1 MKYTKRILSL
11 LLSLTLVL
19 GLLPAGVLAADK
31 APTISI
37 EMSIFN
43 AGAFAKD
50 KNNQPMMLKTVKVAD
65 LNGDGLYSLDEALVA
80 AHTEYA
86 LKGEKDYA
94 TSVGNYGL
102 FVTKLWGDESGA
114 FGFYKNNTLTAGVA
128 DEVLDNGDQI
138 TAFIYYDKPDCDKP
152 GYSDRYSFFD
162 VAEKTVKVNDEFQ
175 LKLTGTG
182 YNSDYITVT
191 EPVIGASIG
200 AVNQETGAFEKQNAF
215 RGEHLFGDY
224 YANAFTD
231 KNGVKFSITVPGTY
245 YVTAPATG
253 SYSASDGNG
262 GMYSYAIVPPLC
274 KVTVLSAEHYAIYES
289 AQKYVDEAKAQL
301 TWNTIKGS
309 NDYSYNVTSNPS
321 LPNKI
326 TVDGKDVAVAWTT
339 DDTTGAFSISS
350 YGPYVNR
357 PAKDDAACNLIA
369 TLTYGNATAT
379 KVFPI
384 VIKAEGVNDKKE
396 SVVNYGDL
404 MSGIAAGYSTSAN
417 PWVVLEMAGYGNK
430 GVKSNS
436 GYADGSSAVA
446 SYLADVAIQTDNNS
460 VPDDLKTFNV
470 DGQYAINTIPYIL
483 LAFDAAN
490 VTEDESFT
498 CTRDAIKVKLVSYL
512 NNLNS
517 YSGVDDVAPVLAA
530 LAPYYKKDN
539 TEIDAAV
546 DKGIAWLSAQQN
558 DDGTFSFYGTS
569 NANSTALAVVS
580 LAALGIDAHTD
591 SRFVKNYKS
600 AIEGLLTFALADHS
614 GFGYKGNVTFNA
626 LSTEQGF
633 RALVAY
639 ARYKE
644 SDAYNIY
651 LQAKDSQNT
660 VPAPNI
666 SATVVPTTPSK
677 PEKQIQVSATVDA
690 LGETWAT
697 GSYTVKANTTV
708 GSVLKKLFADN
719 GITCV
724 GLDGAYISS
733 VTKNGVTLKE
743 KDKGAN
749 SGWMYR
755 VNGKMPSVG
764 VNDYELSDGDTISF
778 FYTTDYTKEDSA
790 QQDTP
795 TTTTPEFSDVSAGSY
810 YAEAVE
816 WAVKKGITVGT
827 SDTTF
832 SPDDNCT
839 REQMAMFL
847 WKAAGSPE
855 PKQTGNGF
863 TDLPGGSTAKA
874 MLWVAE
880 QNITSGTSDTT
891 FSPET
896 TCTRAQMAA
905 FLYRYAGSPAVS
917 GTCAFADVSAE
928 AYYHDAVLWCVHQ
941 SITAG
946 TGGEKF
952 SPDAP
957 CTRGQM
963 VTFLYRFLGNHS

>member
-19 GLLPAGVLAADK
+19 GLLPAGVLAAD
-31 APTISI
+31 
-37 EMSIFN
+37 
-43 AGAFAKD
+43 
-50 KNNQPMMLKTVKVAD
+50 NN
-65 LNGDGLYSLDEALVA
+65 
-80 AHTEYA
+80 
-86 LKGEKDYA
+86 
-94 TSVGNYGL
+94 
-102 FVTKLWGDESGA
+102 
-114 FGFYKNNTLTAGVA
+114 
-128 DEVLDNGDQI
+128 
-138 TAFIYYDKPDCDKP
+138 
-152 GYSDRYSFFD
+152 
-162 VAEKTVKVNDEFQ
+162 
-175 LKLTGTG
+175 
-182 YNSDYITVT
+182 
-191 EPVIGASIG
+191 
-200 AVNQETGAFEKQNAF
+200 
-215 RGEHLFGDY
+215 
-224 YANAFTD
+224 
-231 KNGVKFSITVPGTY
+231 SITVYVSVSKDGAFVTGKNDTGIAYVPVEVTSPTPTINDAFVQLHETY
-245 YVTAPATG
+245 YNGDSEAPYVVNKQGGITSFWGNSAVPEHILDLGYYLNNVSAYSPNDEIEDGDTLSVFFYQDATVDGHLTYYDCYSYFENNSVVTQQDVATNFTLYRIN
-253 SYSASDGNG
+253 SSDSTRVKIDGNDG
-262 GMYSYAIVPPLC
+262 ENTCLSVSFVKPDGTLDSDIGATVNESGQFSHTFTSPDTYYLTVTGCVANTIKNWTTGETYNVSAAIVPPLC
-274 KVTVLSAEHYAIYES
+274 KVTVLSAEDYAAYES

-309 NDYSYNVTSNPS
+309 NDYSYNVTSNPT
-321 LPNKI
+321 LPSKI

-339 DDTTGAFSISS
+339 DDTSGAFSISS

-357 PAKDDAACNLIA
+357 PAKDDTACNLIA
-369 TLTYGNATAT
+369 TLTYNGATAT
-379 KVFPI
+379 KIFPI

-404 MSGIAAGYSTSAN
+404 MSGIAAGYSTSTD
-417 PWVVLEMAGYGNK
+417 PWVILEKKAYDNSAFSGTMSGSPLANALASSAIGKTPELDSIKVYDYISKNESWNIPYALLAYDAAG
-430 GVKSNS
+430 VDTAS
-436 GYADGSSAVA
+436 GYTNTRE
-446 SYLADVAIQTDNNS
+446 Q
-460 VPDDLKTFNV
+460 LKDFCVN
-470 DGQYAINTIPYIL
+470 ILNTIGEST
-483 LAFDAAN
+483 DAE
-490 VTEDESFT
+490 T
-498 CTRDAIKVKLVSYL
+498 
-512 NNLNS
+512 
-517 YSGVDDVAPVLAA
+517 VAPCIAA
-530 LAPYYKKDN
+530 LANYYHKNDSAVD
-539 TEIDAAV
+539 TAV
-546 DKGIAWLSAQQN
+546 DKGITWLSQQQN
-558 DDGTFSFYGTS
+558 SDGTFSTYGTS
-569 NANSTALAVVS
+569 NSNTTAMVIVALASV
-580 LAALGIDAHTD
+580 GIDAHTD

-626 LSTEQGF
+626 MSTEQGF

-644 SDAYNIY
+644 SSKAYNIY
-651 LQAKDSQNT
+651 LQAKDSKNT
-660 VPAPNI
+660 VSAPDI
-666 SATVVPTTPSK
+666 SATVVPSTPSN

-708 GSVLKKLFADN
+708 GVVLNKLFAAN

-724 GLDGAYISS
+724 GLDVGYISS

-743 KDKGAN
+743 KDKGTG

-755 VNGKMPSVG
+755 VNGVMPNVG
-764 VNDYELSDGDTISF
+764 VNDYKLSDGDTISF
-778 FYTTDYTKEDSA
+778 FYTTDYTKEDGA
-790 QQDTP
+790 QQDTS
-795 TTTTPEFSDVSAGSY
+795 TTTTPAFSDVSAGSY
-810 YAEAVE
+810 YADAVE

-855 PKQTGNGF
+855 PKQTGANF

>member
-19 GLLPAGVLAADK
+19 GLLPAGVLAADNNSITVYVSVSEGGAFVTGK
-31 APTISI
+31 KDTGIAYVPVEVTSATPTI
-37 EMSIFN
+37 N
-43 AGAFAKD
+43 DAFVQLHKTYYNGDSDATYSVD
-50 KNNQPMMLKTVKVAD
+50 KNGWITNFWNNGNNVSYYHNNQYPQSVNESVEDGDTLNVFFYAD
-65 LNGDGLYSLDEALVA
+65 TTGWS
-80 AHTEYA
+80 
-86 LKGEKDYA
+86 
-94 TSVGNYGL
+94 
-102 FVTKLWGDESGA
+102 
-114 FGFYKNNTLTAGVA
+114 
-128 DEVLDNGDQI
+128 
-138 TAFIYYDKPDCDKP
+138 DCYTYFSK
-152 GYSDRYSFFD
+152 S
-162 VAEKTVKVNDEFQ
+162 EKTVAVKSDATFTLNTASYSGSAPIDGTNETPYLTLYTVNADGSLSGALVDQIEIDKDGQFTYKFDE
-175 LKLTGTG
+175 
-182 YNSDYITVT
+182 
-191 EPVIGASIG
+191 
-200 AVNQETGAFEKQNAF
+200 
-215 RGEHLFGDY
+215 
-224 YANAFTD
+224 
-231 KNGVKFSITVPGTY
+231 PGTY
-245 YVTAPATG
+245 KLTCNGYVSENPA
-253 SYSASDGNG
+253 
-262 GMYSYAIVPPLC
+262 VPPIC
-274 KVTVLSAEHYAIYES
+274 KVTVLSEDDTEQNVKIAYSNLTAASILGSNTALDKLSSNIELPTSNYENTKITWTLDSSNIDVLSFYGNTLYVSEPTSTDTTATLTATITSTITGSTVTKVKTFNLKVPAATSNKDNVAGVVKYADIIKGIATAWNDNNTATSAIADNDLPWAAIDLKAYGQALGGAELSRYTAELAKSDYWGNPNKNLAKYILAEHALGTPAS
-289 AQKYVDEAKAQL
+289 DAQL
-301 TWNTIKGS
+301 PADSAETSIYSAPYDLLARYSSGKINQSDNEKLIKVMT
-309 NDYSYNVTSNPS
+309 DYLSGN
-321 LPNKI
+321 
-326 TVDGKDVAVAWTT
+326 GKDV
-339 DDTTGAFSISS
+339 DT
-350 YGPYVNR
+350 
-357 PAKDDAACNLIA
+357 
-369 TLTYGNATAT
+369 
-379 KVFPI
+379 
-384 VIKAEGVNDKKE
+384 
-396 SVVNYGDL
+396 
-404 MSGIAAGYSTSAN
+404 
-417 PWVVLEMAGYGNK
+417 
-430 GVKSNS
+430 
-436 GYADGSSAVA
+436 
-446 SYLADVAIQTDNNS
+446 
-460 VPDDLKTFNV
+460 
-470 DGQYAINTIPYIL
+470 
-483 LAFDAAN
+483 
-490 VTEDESFT
+490 
-498 CTRDAIKVKLVSYL
+498 
-512 NNLNS
+512 
-517 YSGVDDVAPVLAA
+517 VAPMLVA
-530 LAPYYKKDN
+530 LAPYYKENSDVK
-539 TEIDAAV
+539 TAV
-546 DKGIAWLSAQQN
+546 DSAVTWLSEQQSN
-558 DDGTFSFYGTS
+558 DGTWKGNS
-569 NANSTALAVVS
+569 NSTAIVIVGLS
-580 LAALGIDAHTD
+580 ALGIDAHKD
-591 SRFVKNYKS
+591 NRFVKNYKS
-600 AIEGLLTFALADHS
+600 AIEGLLTFALSDNS
-614 GFGYKGNVTFNA
+614 GFGHGGNVKYNA
-626 LSTEQGF
+626 MSTEQGF

-644 SDAYNIY
+644 SRKAYNIY
-651 LQAKDSQNT
+651 LQAKDSSNT
-660 VPAPNI
+660 ISAPNI
-666 SATVVPTTPSK
+666 SATVVPSPPSN

-708 GSVLKKLFADN
+708 GSVLSELFKDN

-724 GLDGAYISS
+724 GLDSGYISS

-755 VNGKMPSVG
+755 VNGVMPSMG

-778 FYTTDYTKEDSA
+778 FYTTDYTKEDGA
-790 QQDTP
+790 QQDTS
-795 TTTTPEFSDVSAGSY
+795 TTTTPAFSDVTAGSY

-855 PKQTGNGF
+855 PKQTGANF